1 VVVNDLGGA
10 RDGSGAST
18 SLADNVVEEITAAGG
33 TAVASYDSVAT
44 LEGGQNIVQT
54 ALDNF
59 GRIDILINNA
69 GILRDKSFAKMTPE
83 MWEAVLD
90 VHLQGAFNVTHPAFK
105 AMREQGYGRIVMT
118 TSAAGLFG
126 NFGQTNYSAAKL
138 GIVGLMNTLKL
149 EGEKYNIKVNTVA
162 PLATTRLTEDV
173 LPPDFA
179 EQLDPELVT
188 PLVIYLCSEN
198 CPGSGGVYNAGMGF
212 FSRAAVVSGPGAW
225 PGEGEEA
232 LTPEGIAANWEQ
244 ILSLQGAQEFTDA
257 NAALMD
263 MLSGPKERPAGAK
276 VIAKQPAKGDGSVKE
291 VFENMIDSFQPE
303 AAEGVQVIFQFNI
316 SGPGGGDWYTD
327 IKDGQCAVEQGVASS
342 PTTTLKISDEDFL
355 KIVKGRLP
363 AMQAYTSGK
372 LKIEGDLMKSQ
383 LFEKL
388 FKF

>member
-1 VVVNDLGGA
+1 
-10 RDGSGAST
+10 
-18 SLADNVVEEITAAGG
+18 
-33 TAVASYDSVAT
+33 
-44 LEGGQNIVQT
+44 
-54 ALDNF
+54 
-59 GRIDILINNA
+59 
-69 GILRDKSFAKMTPE
+69 
-83 MWEAVLD
+83 
-90 VHLQGAFNVTHPAFK
+90 
-105 AMREQGYGRIVMT
+105 MREQGYGRIVMT

-212 FSRAAVVSGPGAW
+212 FSRVAVLSGPGAW

-291 VFENMIDSFQPE
+291 VFEKMIDSFQPE

>member
-1 VVVNDLGGA
+1 
-10 RDGSGAST
+10 
-18 SLADNVVEEITAAGG
+18 
-33 TAVASYDSVAT
+33 
-44 LEGGQNIVQT
+44 
-54 ALDNF
+54 
-59 GRIDILINNA
+59 
-69 GILRDKSFAKMTPE
+69 
-83 MWEAVLD
+83 
-90 VHLQGAFNVTHPAFK
+90 
-105 AMREQGYGRIVMT
+105 
-118 TSAAGLFG
+118 
-126 NFGQTNYSAAKL
+126 
-138 GIVGLMNTLKL
+138 MNTLKL

-212 FSRAAVVSGPGAW
+212 FSRVAVLSGPGAW

-232 LTPEGIAANWEQ
+232 LTPEGTAANWEQ